1 VAANPLDA
9 SEQDIHEF
17 IMAGF
22 SAASVET
29 LCSLGAF
36 SPLARHQIISPNVLS
51 TRLAR
56 GQRLSVSDR
65 LFRLVQVMAMAEMLF
80 GDGKKPSA
88 GSANPRCVFRVPP
101 IALLAT
107 SQGTRM
113 VEEMLINV
121 AEGLAF

>member
-1 VAANPLDA
+1 
-9 SEQDIHEF
+9 
-17 IMAGF
+17 MAGF

-56 GQRLSVSDR
+56 GQRLSVSESDR

-80 GDGKKPSA
+80 GDGQKAQRWLSKPKVRFSGA
-88 GSANPRCVFRVPP
+88 PHCAACHQPGNSY
-101 IALLAT
+101 
-107 SQGTRM
+107 G
-113 VEEMLINV
+113 
-121 AEGLAF
+121 